1 MPPGLRVL
9 IVAMVIA
16 LVLLSI
22 PPLRRRVPIVRGLPQ
37 WLDLVAWVAL
47 VLLCLSALAD
57 VETAKSMELSQ
68 SLARAALVLAAQ
80 SLGSALASMVSWV
93 FAHQAALIL
102 VTVGAISV
110 AWAAIAARFA
120 AVARST
126 HEPHPRLGDWWL
138 VQYKRRSRPPVQ
150 LRAAVPDGPAPF
162 MDAGAAAEYAGVS
175 RATLYRWAR
184 AGRISCAHA
193 GGGMRFSKADLA
205 RLRGGGRT
213 KAVL

>member
-1 MPPGLRVL
+1 MPPGLRLL
-9 IVAMVIA
+9 IVAMVV
-16 LVLLSI
+16 VLMVLSI
-22 PPLRRRVPIVRGLPQ
+22 PPLRRRVPVVRGLPQ
-37 WLDLVAWVAL
+37 WLDLAAWVGL

-57 VETAKSMELSQ
+57 VETAKSIELSQ

-80 SLGSALASMVSWV
+80 SLGSTLASIASWV
-93 FAHQAALIL
+93 VAHEAALTL

-110 AWAAIAARFA
+110 AWAAIAARLA
-120 AVARST
+120 AVARSA

-138 VQYKRRSRPPVQ
+138 VQYRRRSRPPVQ

-162 MDAGAAAEYAGVS
+162 MEAGAAAEYAGVS

-184 AGRISCAHA
+184 AGRVSCAHE

-205 RLRGGGRT
+205 RLRGAGRT